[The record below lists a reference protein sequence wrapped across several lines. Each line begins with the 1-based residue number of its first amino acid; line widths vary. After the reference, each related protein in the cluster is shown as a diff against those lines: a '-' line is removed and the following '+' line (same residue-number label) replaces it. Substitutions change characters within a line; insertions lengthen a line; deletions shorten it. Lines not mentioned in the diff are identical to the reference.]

1 MGRLGASSRDVAALA
16 GVSIG
21 TVSNV
26 INRPD
31 IVSARTRSKVEAAIH
46 ELGFVPNASARRLR
60 GASTRTIGVV
70 VPDVSNPFF
79 TDLARGA
86 EDKANEADF
95 LVIVCNSDESV
106 IKEEHYLGMLE
117 AQQVDGICITPA
129 SRTSLQKS
137 PTFKRLMERKVGLAV
152 MDGRLRGVDACFTTV
167 DDVHGGTMAAEH
179 LLTLGHRSFLWITG
193 PDSIPQCYDR
203 ELGILAALESAGLG
217 PQALTRV
224 EVSAMSA
231 DAGVA
236 IGERIV
242 EEGLSHSAV
251 ICANDLLAFG
261 CLRAFLEHGIQVP
274 DDISIVGYDDIDFAR
289 VAAVPLTSIHQPRR
303 ELGRTAAE
311 MVLAQCTDAEAV
323 PAREVIFQPK
333 LVVRQSTGVPKYV

>member
-1 MGRLGASSRDVAALA
+1 MGRHGASSRDVAERA

-31 IVSARTRSKVEAAIH
+31 IVSTRTRAKVEAAIQ

-60 GASTRTIGVV
+60 GVATRTIGVI

-86 EDKANEADF
+86 EDAANAADF
-95 LVIVCNSDESV
+95 LVIVCNSDESPV
-106 IKEEHYLGMLE
+106 KEEHYLNMLE

-137 PTFKRLMERKVGLAV
+137 PTFRRLLERNVALAV
-152 MDGRLRGVDACFTTV
+152 MDGRLPGVDTCFATV
-167 DDVHGGTMAAEH
+167 DDVRGGALAAEH
-179 LLTLGHRSFLWITG
+179 LLSNGHSSFVWITG

-203 ELGILAALESAGLG
+203 ERGIRSALSAL
-217 PQALTRV
+217 PEEAVTRV
-224 EVSAMSA
+224 QVPSMTTDSGLAVGHRLVDE
-231 DAGVA
+231 GFKQTA
-236 IGERIV
+236 I
-242 EEGLSHSAV
+242 

-261 CLRAFLEHGIQVP
+261 CLRAFLERGIRVP
-274 DDISIVGYDDIDFAR
+274 DDVSIIGYDDIDFAR
-289 VAAVPLTSIHQPRR
+289 VAAVPLTSIRQPRR
-303 ELGRTAAE
+303 ELGRAAAE
-311 MVLAQCTDAEAV
+311 LVLAQCSGSAQV
-323 PAREVIFQPK
+323 PTREVIFQPA
-333 LVVRQSTGVPKYV
+333 LVARESTANRK